1 MNDLDFFIIHHE
13 LTNGYLWLQM
23 FICERV
29 RDLLTECGKLEE
41 EEEKRERLIL
51 HFLHAPGGRQLTFT
65 ADMLGRV
72 TAFKLRPFQRTT

>member
-1 MNDLDFFIIHHE
+1 MVTYGCKALFV
-13 LTNGYLWLQM
+13 
-23 FICERV
+23 RV
-29 RDLLTECGKLEE
+29 ALAYLLTECGKREE

-65 ADMLGRV
+65 ADMLGWV